1 MDPRRQ
7 EPLSGSMGA
16 YGSTGAFDDSL
27 GAGYNDQT
35 AMSPIFAAS
44 VIFSAHGPNMSLAS
58 TPVPAVGT
66 FERPSTVQS
75 DVTAE
80 VEVPASGRR
89 RFRLGLVAGFVVAV
103 TARLVPVLHGYGLG
117 ALGNYDD
124 GVHFAA
130 AIGLVHGLLPYRDFL
145 LLHPP
150 GVALLLAPF
159 AWLADLLGEPDA
171 MMVARLCW
179 MALAGLNAVL

>member
-89 RFRLGLVAGFVVAV
+89 RFWLGLVAVFV
-103 TARLVPVLHGYGLG
+103 
-117 ALGNYDD
+117 
-124 GVHFAA
+124 
-130 AIGLVHGLLPYRDFL
+130 
-145 LLHPP
+145 
-150 GVALLLAPF
+150 
-159 AWLADLLGEPDA
+159 
-171 MMVARLCW
+171 
-179 MALAGLNAVL
+179 LAGDARPGPPLQGEGSWGRGHHA